1 VICSVINS
9 NANTMFLPPPPYSD
23 LKPDNLLI
31 DQYGHLKL
39 TDFGLSRIGFLDR
52 RVRDEMANSLAHG
65 GHHLPTSPAP
75 SRSHTPPAQADT
87 VSPNTYRHSYFGLL
101 FDRSRRGS
109 MASSTSGEGSGSGT
123 PNFVPSTHEGS
134 KSPENAASTTVSEE
148 APHHTRQHS
157 NTSSMPSMLSHSVSS
172 SITASSFMF
181 ADRDRTESER
191 TDSPRGA
198 VGTPDYL
205 SPESILGTGQDA
217 MVDWVSFFSL
227 TFLPCS

>member
-1 VICSVINS
+1 
-9 NANTMFLPPPPYSD
+9 MFPPPSPSLFSD

-52 RVRDEMANSLAHG
+52 RVRDEMANSLAQG

-75 SRSHTPPAQADT
+75 SRSHTPPAQNNDT

-123 PNFVPSTHEGS
+123 PNFVPSIPEGS
-134 KSPENAASTTVSEE
+134 KSPENANTTVSEE
-148 APHHTRQHS
+148 APHHNRQHS
-157 NTSSMPSMLSHSVSS
+157 NTSSIPSMLSHSVSS

-198 VGTPDYL
+198 IGTPDYL
-205 SPESILGTGQDA
+205 APESILGTGQDA
-217 MVDWVSFFSL
+217 MVDWVSCFFGL
-227 TFLPCS
+227 FKLPAMFT